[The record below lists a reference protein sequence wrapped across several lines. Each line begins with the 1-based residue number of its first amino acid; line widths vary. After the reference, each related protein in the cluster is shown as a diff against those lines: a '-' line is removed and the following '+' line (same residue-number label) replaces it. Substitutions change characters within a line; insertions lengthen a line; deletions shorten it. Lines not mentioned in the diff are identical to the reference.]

1 MSIQQLLASMC
12 AALPDADLNAIRKAR
27 NFSASETASRTAFGA
42 FYTTSIGLVEVI
54 QSLSLEEVLTLR
66 MLLDIGEVDVSF
78 FERVYDRDNSYFH
91 GTYTQ
96 LYKSVFETVKKK
108 LVRRGLVIM
117 AEVKLQADVV
127 QLQRWRFAIPPE
139 FGPYLPS
146 LPVVQDARP
155 GQTNETLARHKL
167 LEVLSSKAPAA
178 GQTLKIEIK
187 QGNLNLNDKPFSLN
201 TLLSWQLS
209 LWADSQKLTTSN
221 LVGSLSPV
229 IAAVKL
235 LPSTDWMAP
244 NTLVPALK
252 VYCPGTK
259 LPNIDSF
266 LKDGHAFGLLSSLN
280 IDQVTYYRHGWQA
293 VIPAENSDLP
303 ASLDWAEVNSKVGGV
318 QIDLERIPLR
328 SLEPLNQLAHL
339 AVEKDV
345 LIASPSLARLGRTS
359 VEQRASPLAR
369 WLAAH
374 HPGFASALAT
384 VNERWGKTILHENLL
399 FARVRD
405 LSLRVQLERELKD
418 RVVLL
423 NDHFI
428 AFPLDARGSVEKIL
442 RKTGFVVKTV
452 KP

>member
-12 AALPDADLNAIRKAR
+12 ADLPDADLTAIRKAR

-42 FYTTSIGLVEVI
+42 FYTTSIGLADVI

-66 MLLDIGEVDVSF
+66 LLLEIGEVDVSF
-78 FERVYDRDNSYFH
+78 FERVYGSDNSYYR

-96 LYKSVFETVKKK
+96 KYKSLFDTVKKK

-155 GQTNETLARHKL
+155 GQTNETLSRHKL
-167 LEVLSSKAPAA
+167 LEALSSKSPAA
-178 GQTLKIEIK
+178 GQTLKVEVK
-187 QGNLNLNDKPFSLN
+187 QGNLKINDQPFSLN
-201 TLLSWQLS
+201 TLLTWQLS

-229 IAAVKL
+229 IAAIKL

-259 LPNIDSF
+259 LPNIDNF

-280 IDQVTYYRHGWQA
+280 IDQVAHYRLAMQA
-293 VIPAENSDLP
+293 AIPSDNSDLP
-303 ASLDWAEVNSKVGGV
+303 SSLDWAEANPKAVGV
-318 QIDLERIPLR
+318 QIDLQRIPLR
-328 SLEPLNQLAHL
+328 NLERLNQLAHL
-339 AVEKDV
+339 GVEKGA
-345 LIASPSLARLGRTS
+345 LIASPDLAKLGRTS

-374 HPGFASALAT
+374 HPGFASAFAT

-399 FARVRD
+399 VARVRD

-423 NDHFI
+423 NEYFI
-428 AFPLDARGSVEKIL
+428 AFPLEARGSVEKIL
-442 RKTGFVVKTV
+442 KKTGFVVKTV